1 MEILYVILILLIVT
15 RAFGELAE
23 RLGQPSLTGEL
34 TAGIV
39 LGLLGTWLHG
49 GLPVIGDIDNEPV
62 FRAITDL
69 GIFFLM
75 LLAGMELQPWEVARA
90 TRRAFSVAMAG
101 MLLPLALGMGL
112 GWFYLPDSPYRV
124 AQALFLGVALSVTA
138 VPVAIKVIRDVR
150 KMDTAAGRVIVSAAV
165 VDDVLSLVL
174 LAVMTAVIEE
184 GALPGLGAVAL
195 LVGKVALFFV
205 ITIVLGHYLFPWVGR
220 FLKRTCQEEFEFS
233 SVLVA
238 GLAYAALAEALA
250 MHFIVGAFMAG
261 LFFSRRS
268 ADPETLND
276 VHRKVSGITTGFLA
290 PIFFAS
296 IGLHLDLS
304 ALGSI
309 PVFVLVL
316 LLLATIGKVAGAGIA
331 GRLAGM
337 TGQESMMVGVAMNAR
352 GAVELIIADVAL
364 RAGLFNLP
372 DPPPPEVAG
381 LFSAVVIVAVVT
393 TLMTPVAINRVL
405 GRKMHLEWRSIGR
418 SCGAR
423 EPDD

>member
-1 MEILYVILILLIVT
+1 MEILYVVLALLIVT

-23 RLGQPSLTGEL
+23 RIGQPSLTGEL
-34 TAGIV
+34 MAGIV
-39 LGLLGTWLHG
+39 LGLIGSWMHG
-49 GLPVIGDIDNEPV
+49 GLPVIGEFETDPV

-75 LLAGMELQPWEVARA
+75 LLAGMELQPWELARA
-90 TRRAFSVAMAG
+90 TKRAVWVATAG
-101 MLLPLALGMGL
+101 MLLPLALGFGL
-112 GWFYLPDSPYRV
+112 GWFYLPESPYRV

-150 KMDTAAGRVIVSAAV
+150 KMDTMAGRVIISAAV
-165 VDDVLSLVL
+165 IDDVLSLVL
-174 LAVMTAVIEE
+174 LAVMTAVIEQ
-184 GALPGLGAVAL
+184 GALPGAGAVVW
-195 LVGKVALFFV
+195 LVAKVAVFFAV
-205 ITIVLGHYLFPWVGR
+205 TMLLGHYVFPLFGR
-220 FLKRTCQEEFEFS
+220 WLKRTCQEEFEFS
-233 SVLVA
+233 GVLVA

-309 PVFVLVL
+309 PGFVVVL
-316 LLLATIGKVAGAGIA
+316 IVLATVGKVAGAGLA
-331 GRLAGM
+331 GRLSGM
-337 TGQESMMVGVAMNAR
+337 DNRESAMVGIAMNAR

-364 RAGLFNLP
+364 QAGLFRLP
-372 DPPPPEVAG
+372 EPPPPEVAG

-405 GRKMHLEWRSIGR
+405 GRKLSLEWRSVGR
-418 SCGAR
+418 SCGGGP
-423 EPDD
+423 PDD